1 MKRAAGLL
9 LLALWAP
16 AAGAQVL
23 TATLLGTGTPR
34 PDPARQ
40 GQAILIEA
48 GERRLLFDA
57 GRGAL
62 LRLRQIGVGA
72 ETLDRVFLT
81 HLHFDH
87 TVALDDVWLTARL
100 WRRAAPLAVAGP
112 PGTAEFVR
120 HLRAA
125 YRTDVEAR
133 AAHSRLPAD
142 AGALEGR
149 DLEPGVALRDGE
161 LAVTA
166 FAVAHGPVPALGYR
180 IDYAGRSVVISG
192 DTTYTENLA
201 RHAKGADVVI
211 HEMVMVSE
219 AMLERNPRLRR
230 VSEYHATPA
239 EAARTFAEA
248 APRLGVLVHLLP
260 FGLSEADA
268 LAAVRAGW
276 DGEVRIGRDLMAID
290 VGEAVHVYQRD

>member
-1 MKRAAGLL
+1 MRRALL

-34 PDPARQ
+34 PDPERYS
-40 GQAILIEA
+40 QAILLEA

-57 GRGAL
+57 GRGAV

-72 ETLDRVFLT
+72 ETIDRVFLT

-87 TVALDDVWLTARL
+87 TVGLDDVWLTARL
-100 WRRAAPLAVAGP
+100 WQRPGPLPVAGP
-112 PGTAEFVR
+112 AGTAEFVG

-125 YRTDVEAR
+125 YRTDVAVR
-133 AAHSRLPAD
+133 AAHSRLPAA
-142 AGALEGR
+142 AGALQGR
-149 DLEPGVALRDGE
+149 DLEPGVVLADGE
-161 LAVTA
+161 LTVTA

-180 IDYAGRSVVISG
+180 IDYAGRSVVVSG
-192 DTTYTENLA
+192 DTAYTENLV
-201 RHAKGADVVI
+201 RHARGADVVI
-211 HEMVMVSE
+211 HEVMMASE

-239 EAARTFAEA
+239 EVARAFAETG
-248 APRLGVLVHLLP
+248 PRLGVLVHMLP
-260 FGLSEADA
+260 FGLGEEDA

-276 DGEVRIGRDLMAID
+276 PGEVLIGRDLMAVD
-290 VGEAVHVYQRD
+290 VGESISVYQRD

>member
-1 MKRAAGLL
+1 MRRAAGLL

-40 GQAILIEA
+40 GQAILLEA

-62 LRLRQIGVGA
+62 LRLRRIGVGA

-87 TVALDDVWLTARL
+87 TVGLDDVWLTARL
-100 WRRAAPLAVAGP
+100 WQRPGPLPVAGP
-112 PGTAEFVR
+112 EGTAEFVG

-125 YRTDVEAR
+125 YRADVAAR
-133 AAHSRLPAD
+133 AAHSGLPAA
-142 AGALEGR
+142 AGRLEGR

-161 LAVTA
+161 LTVTA

-192 DTTYTENLA
+192 DTAYTENLV
-201 RHAKGADVVI
+201 RHAQGADVVI
-211 HEMVMVSE
+211 HEVMMASE

-230 VSEYHATPA
+230 VSESHATPA
-239 EAARTFAEA
+239 AVARAFREIG
-248 APRLGVLVHLLP
+248 PRLGVLVHMLP
-260 FGLSEADA
+260 FGLSEEDA

-276 DGEVRIGRDLMAID
+276 DGDVRIGRDLMAID

>member
-1 MKRAAGLL
+1 MRRALL

-34 PDPARQ
+34 PDPERYS
-40 GQAILIEA
+40 QAILLEA
-48 GERRLLFDA
+48 GARRLLFDA
-57 GRGAL
+57 GRGAV
-62 LRLRQIGVGA
+62 LRLRRIGVGA
-72 ETLDRVFLT
+72 ETIDRVFLT

-87 TVALDDVWLTARL
+87 TVGLDDVWLTARL
-100 WRRAAPLAVAGP
+100 WQRPGPLPVAGP
-112 PGTAEFVR
+112 AGTAEFVA

-125 YRTDVEAR
+125 YRTDVAVR
-133 AAHSRLPAD
+133 AAHSRLPAA
-142 AGALEGR
+142 AGALQGR
-149 DLEPGVALRDGE
+149 DLEPGVVLADGE
-161 LAVTA
+161 LTVTA

-192 DTTYTENLA
+192 DTAYTENLV
-201 RHAKGADVVI
+201 RHARGADVVI
-211 HEMVMVSE
+211 HEVMMASE

-239 EAARTFAEA
+239 EVARAFTET
-248 APRLGVLVHLLP
+248 APRLGVLVHMLP
-260 FGLSEADA
+260 FGLSEEDA

-276 DGEVRIGRDLMAID
+276 PGEVLIGRDLMAVD
-290 VGEAVHVYQRD
+290 VGESISVYQRD

>member
-1 MKRAAGLL
+1 MRRALL

-34 PDPARQ
+34 PDPERYS
-40 GQAILIEA
+40 QAILLEA
-48 GERRLLFDA
+48 GQRRLLFDA
-57 GRGAL
+57 GRGAV
-62 LRLRQIGVGA
+62 LRLRRIGVGA
-72 ETLDRVFLT
+72 ETIDRVFLT

-87 TVALDDVWLTARL
+87 TVGLDDVWLTARL
-100 WRRAAPLAVAGP
+100 WQRPGPLPVAGP
-112 PGTAEFVR
+112 AGTEEFVG

-125 YRTDVEAR
+125 YRTDVEVR
-133 AAHSRLPAD
+133 AAHSRLPAA

-149 DLEPGVALRDGE
+149 DLEPGVALADGE
-161 LAVTA
+161 LTVTA
-166 FAVAHGPVPALGYR
+166 FSVAHGPVPALGYR

-192 DTTYTENLA
+192 DTAYTENLV
-201 RHAKGADVVI
+201 RHARGADVVI
-211 HEMVMVSE
+211 HEVMMASE

-239 EAARTFAEA
+239 EVARAFTETE
-248 APRLGVLVHLLP
+248 PRLGVLVHMLP
-260 FGLSEADA
+260 FGLSEEDA

-276 DGEVRIGRDLMAID
+276 PGEVLIGRDLMAID
-290 VGEAVHVYQRD
+290 VGEFISVYQRD

>member
-1 MKRAAGLL
+1 MRRAAAL

-16 AAGAQVL
+16 AAAAQVL

-34 PDPARQ
+34 PDPERH

-62 LRLRQIGVGA
+62 LRLRRIGVGA
-72 ETLDRVFLT
+72 ETVDRVFLT
-81 HLHFDH
+81 HLHYDH
-87 TVALDDVWLTARL
+87 TVGLDDVWLTARL
-100 WRRAAPLAVAGP
+100 WQRAAPLAVAGP
-112 PGTAEFVR
+112 AGTEEFVR

-125 YRTDVEAR
+125 YRADVELR
-133 AAHSRLPAD
+133 AAHSRLPAA
-142 AGALEGR
+142 AGGLEGR
-149 DLEPGVALRDGE
+149 DLEPGVALRDGA
-161 LAVTA
+161 LTVTA
-166 FAVAHGPVPALGYR
+166 FSVAHGPAPAFGYR

-192 DTTYTENLA
+192 DTAYTENLV
-201 RHAKGADVVI
+201 RHAQGADVVI
-211 HEMVMVSE
+211 HEMMMASE

-239 EAARTFAEA
+239 EVARTFAETS
-248 APRLGVLVHLLP
+248 PRLGVLVHLLP
-260 FGLSEADA
+260 FGLSEEQA

-276 DGEVRIGRDLMAID
+276 PGEVRLGRDLMAID
-290 VGEAVHVYQRD
+290 VGEFISVYQRD

>member
-1 MKRAAGLL
+1 MKRALPL

-34 PDPARQ
+34 PDPERYS
-40 GQAILIEA
+40 QAILLEA

-57 GRGAL
+57 GRGAM
-62 LRLRQIGVGA
+62 LRLRQIGIGA
-72 ETLDRVFLT
+72 ETIDRVFLT
-81 HLHFDH
+81 HLHYDH
-87 TVALDDVWLTARL
+87 TVGLDDVWLTARL
-100 WRRAAPLAVAGP
+100 WQRPGPLPVAGP
-112 PGTAEFVR
+112 AGTAEFVG

-125 YRTDVEAR
+125 YRADVEAR
-133 AAHSRLPAD
+133 AAHSRLPAA

-149 DLEPGVALRDGE
+149 DLEPGVALADGE
-161 LAVTA
+161 LTVTA
-166 FAVAHGPVPALGYR
+166 FSVAHGPAPALGYR

-192 DTTYTENLA
+192 DTAYTENLV
-201 RHAKGADVVI
+201 RHARGADVVI
-211 HEMVMVSE
+211 HEVMMASE

-239 EAARTFAEA
+239 EVARAFAET
-248 APRLGVLVHLLP
+248 APRLGVLVHMLP
-260 FGLSEADA
+260 FGLSEEDA

-276 DGEVRIGRDLMAID
+276 PGEVLIGRDLMAVD
-290 VGEAVHVYQRD
+290 VGEFISVYQRD